1 MISSV
6 ESVLE
11 IGSVCSKSVGETV
24 GVSVDVGISIVGVK
38 IVGARIVGARI
49 VGPAVGE
56 GVGDS
61 TNIGDSPNTSQIRAR
76 S

>member
-38 IVGARIVGARI
+38 IVGERI